1 MLNYTEDLIDRAIQR
16 SSDPPGDQAIETS
29 TDQTSDRA
37 IERMSDGKEVNVIRA
52 PELPV
57 VVKLSAHVHIAIQR
71 DVFKFYTNALVGVF
85 CIVHQRRDLKP

>member
-1 MLNYTEDLIDRAIQR
+1 MQDYAKLVSKILPMLNYTEDLIDRAIQR

-52 PELPV
+52 PEFHLM
-57 VVKLSAHVHIAIQR
+57 
-71 DVFKFYTNALVGVF
+71 G
-85 CIVHQRRDLKP
+85 